1 MPSTFC
7 LFLHFLSH
15 HQFIKQFLLKFVE
28 IGKRKKTEQL
38 KLLNQ
43 LLTYSVIQK
52 TILDIYKNNQYITP
66 YKKNCLF

>member
-15 HQFIKQFLLKFVE
+15 HQFIKQLLLKFVE

-52 TILDIYKNNQYITP
+52 TILDIQENNHYITP
-66 YKKNCLF
+66 CLF

>member
-1 MPSTFC
+1 MEKYAQQFKFCVLVYMPSTFC

-15 HQFIKQFLLKFVE
+15 HQFIKQLLLKFVE

-52 TILDIYKNNQYITP
+52 TILDI
-66 YKKNCLF
+66 

>member
-1 MPSTFC
+1 MEKYAQQFKFCVLVYMPFTFC

-15 HQFIKQFLLKFVE
+15 HQFIKQLLLKFVE

-52 TILDIYKNNQYITP
+52 TILDI
-66 YKKNCLF
+66 